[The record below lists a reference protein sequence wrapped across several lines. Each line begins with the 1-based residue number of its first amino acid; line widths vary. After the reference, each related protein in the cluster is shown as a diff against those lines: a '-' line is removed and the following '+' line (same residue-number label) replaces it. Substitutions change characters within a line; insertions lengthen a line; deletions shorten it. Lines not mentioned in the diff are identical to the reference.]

1 MYLKSFYFT
10 NIASEYFKTYLLTTL
25 LNTSEIFGACRNVV
39 QYYKRLQRDG
49 KKGKLKKES

>member
-1 MYLKSFYFT
+1 M
-10 NIASEYFKTYLLTTL
+10 NIASEYFETYLLTTL

-49 KKGKLKKES
+49 KKGKLKKRELE